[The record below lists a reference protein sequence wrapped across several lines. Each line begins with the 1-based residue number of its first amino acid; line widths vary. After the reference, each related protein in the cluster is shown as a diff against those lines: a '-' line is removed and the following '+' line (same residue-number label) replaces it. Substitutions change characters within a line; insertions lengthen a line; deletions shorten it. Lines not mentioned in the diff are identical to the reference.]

1 MTPKSLQG
9 KRGTFVGWQ
18 LSFRHAKNEH
28 YFNITMIVFWLQ
40 VVNILGVLSVGT
52 FEKGNIL
59 CGGYMAGACGR
70 NLRTCV
76 NIFIDKEPHYIT
88 SMSSTINNKP
98 YLEKCLC
105 GKDSFNSG
113 MSDTCQSH
121 YKIQNKWLVV

>member
-1 MTPKSLQG
+1 
-9 KRGTFVGWQ
+9 
-18 LSFRHAKNEH
+18 
-28 YFNITMIVFWLQ
+28 MIVFWLQ

-52 FEKGNIL
+52 FENIL

-76 NIFIDKEPHYIT
+76 NISIDKEPYYVT

-105 GKDSFNSG
+105 GKDSLNSG
-113 MSDTCQSH
+113 MFDTCQSH
-121 YKIQNKWLVV
+121 YKIENKWLVV